1 MVTNV
6 ELQVN
11 AHKGGYM
18 MNVKED
24 LWNANLYDQKHHFV
38 STYGSDLV
46 QLLTIRQ
53 GDKILDV
60 GCGTGTLTNEI
71 AQKGAIVVGI
81 DQSANMI
88 STASAKYPT
97 ISFHVMDATTMT
109 FEQEFDFLFSNAT
122 LHWIKD
128 AKHVAEAMYQSLKP
142 GGKMV
147 IEFGGKGNVETITN
161 ELIKQIHTHGLPFYS
176 SDFPWYFPSISEYT
190 TLLESI
196 GFKVELA
203 HLYDRPTPLD
213 GENGLRNWL
222 DMFSPTFF
230 SKLDVVVKESI
241 MESTVFALKEKLYRN
256 GQWIADY
263 RRLRI
268 IAAK

>member
-1 MVTNV
+1 
-6 ELQVN
+6 
-11 AHKGGYM
+11 

-24 LWNANLYDQKHHFV
+24 LWNATLYDQKHHFV
-38 STYGSDLV
+38 STYGADLI
-46 QLLTIRQ
+46 QLLTLQQ

-71 AQKGAIVVGI
+71 AQLGALVVGI

-97 ISFHVMDATTMT
+97 IPFHVMDATTMS
-109 FEQEFDFLFSNAT
+109 FKQEFDFIFSNAT
-122 LHWIKD
+122 LHWIKN
-128 AKHVAEAMYQSLKP
+128 AEKAAQAMYQCLKT
-142 GGKMV
+142 GGKLV

-161 ELIKQIHTHGLPFYS
+161 ELIKQIKAHGFNFDSY
-176 SDFPWYFPSISEYT
+176 DFPWYFPSISQYT
-190 TLLESI
+190 TLLETV
-196 GFKVELA
+196 GFEVELA

-222 DMFSPTFF
+222 NMFSPSFF
-230 SKLDVVVKESI
+230 SKMDSAAKESI
-241 MESTVFALKEKLYRN
+241 MEETVLALREKLYRN
-256 GQWIADY
+256 GNWIADY

-268 IAAK
+268 IAMK